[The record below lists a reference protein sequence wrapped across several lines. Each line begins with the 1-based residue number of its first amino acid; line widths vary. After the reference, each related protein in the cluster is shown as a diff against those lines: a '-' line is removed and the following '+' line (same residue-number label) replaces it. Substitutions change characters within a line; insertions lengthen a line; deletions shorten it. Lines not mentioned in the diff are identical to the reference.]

1 MLVPRRGVWH
11 PLVIGTLAAASAW
24 WAPSARA
31 QTPSPKP
38 LPCPRRWIYQPPPTT
53 AYLRPLYVSDS
64 AGDLF
69 WWEYNTAAE
78 LVAVPDGETRWPRR
92 LSSLGRGAFLPIAL
106 LVRDELEAAVDAPP
120 PRRGAAARRGRRS
133 SLHAVRRAK

>member
-1 MLVPRRGVWH
+1 MLASRRGVWH

-78 LVAVPDGETRWPRR
+78 LVAV
-92 LSSLGRGAFLPIAL
+92 
-106 LVRDELEAAVDAPP
+106 RDELVVTATLTATDARSGKTLWARQLWSIAVPARDSIPP
-120 PRRGAAARRGRRS
+120 PG
-133 SLHAVRRAK
+133 